1 MVIGLRLR
9 LSFKFIHYLLIVCS
23 VAMFVFIAPYNKFST
38 NLLSLL
44 PQNDEMQML
53 KLYQKFENSKE
64 VFVAVRGEDISK
76 IQSLE
81 NFFLQYD
88 FIHLKTAFY
97 NSQSFYEYRKKYQ
110 FYLEKFDETNL
121 NDIKRSI
128 EKMYDNLVNSYFY
141 NSFDSVDPLSLF
153 IQKEIPSGLNIQKG
167 KLFLE
172 NFGYMSIFTFDED
185 IPIEKVYTIFTSQK
199 HEDVK
204 IFSPSFYFVENAKVI
219 KSEVNVLI
227 SFGVLLL
234 TLLYAIFLKNI
245 RLFLHT
251 FLVLCTSSMLAQL
264 VVTSM
269 WSEISIFVLVFGIS
283 ISTIAVDYM
292 FHHYFC
298 GFYNAKRGFNKA
310 VFLGFFSTVSAFFI
324 LSFIDFPF
332 ISQLS
337 IYTVVS
343 LIYSYCIFSFVF
355 PFLNLPCNI
364 NQREIHSLKLLKNYR
379 YFIVLIGILLFLS
392 LSKLSFDKNIKN
404 LDYQNKHL
412 QNLELF
418 FKENL
423 QVKDKQPFIIQ
434 ANNLDVLVEKATR
447 IKSFY
452 PQAFIPISFL
462 LTKEEFKK
470 RQNLFQRIDFDNIR
484 KQMED
489 IGKQVGFRENTFLKA
504 YPQELVYPSLPSYNI
519 NILRDF
525 GFDIVYDE
533 GVYYSF
539 GFIEKTDNIKEIFL
553 LDGSSF
559 FEKSLEHIRFE
570 LLLAGILI
578 GIIVIGLIYH
588 VSKENFFQAL
598 SYVLFPFAFILFCIS
613 FYPVNI
619 LQIFMLFIV
628 VALCVDYS
636 IYISEKESGSTQ
648 AILFSLFSTF
658 AGFGILVFS
667 SIGTLFYLGEV
678 AVLGLIAV
686 LILLII
692 GKR

>member
-1 MVIGLRLR
+1 MIGLRLK
-9 LSFKFIHYLLIVCS
+9 LSFKLIHYLLIVCA
-23 VAMFVFIAPYNKFST
+23 VGMFVFIAPYNKFST

-53 KLYQKFENSKE
+53 KIYEKFENSKE
-64 VFVAVRGEDISK
+64 IFVAVRGEDISK

-81 NFFLQYD
+81 KKVLQYN
-88 FIHLKTAFY
+88 FIHLKKDFY
-97 NSQSFYEYRKKYQ
+97 NSQAFYEYRKKYQ

-121 NDIKRSI
+121 RDMKFSI
-128 EKMYDNLVNSYFY
+128 EKMYENLVNSYLY
-141 NSFDSVDPLSLF
+141 NSFDIIDPLNLF
-153 IQKEIPSGLNIQKG
+153 MKQEIPTAFTIQKG

-172 NFGYMSIFTFDED
+172 NFGYMNIFTFDED

-199 HEDVK
+199 NEDIK
-204 IFSPSFYFVENAKVI
+204 IFSPSFYFVENAKAI
-219 KSEVNVLI
+219 KSEVNILI
-227 SFGVLLL
+227 FLGIFLL
-234 TLLYAIFLKNI
+234 TLLYSIFLKNI
-245 RLFLHT
+245 RLLLHT
-251 FLVLCTSSMLAQL
+251 FLVLSTSSMLAQL
-264 VVTSM
+264 VIISI

-283 ISTIAVDYM
+283 ISTIAIDYM

-298 GFYNAKRGFNKA
+298 GFYNTKRGFNKA
-310 VFLGFFSTVSAFFI
+310 VFLGFFSTVSAFFV
-324 LSFIDFPF
+324 LAFINFPF

-337 IYTVVS
+337 VYTIVS
-343 LIYSYCIFSFVF
+343 LIYSYCVFSFVF
-355 PFLNLPCNI
+355 PFLELSCKVK
-364 NQREIHSLKLLKNYR
+364 QREISSLELLKNYR
-379 YFIVLIGILLFLS
+379 YFIVFVGVLLFLS

-418 FKENL
+418 FKVNL
-423 QVKDKQPFIIQ
+423 QIKDKQPFIIQ
-434 ANNLDVLVEKATR
+434 ANSVDALIEKAHR
-447 IKSFY
+447 LKSLY

-462 LTKEEFKK
+462 LTKEEFRK
-470 RQNLFQRIDFDNIR
+470 RQNLFQRIDFDNIK

-489 IGKQVGFRENTFLKA
+489 IAKQVGFRENTFLKA
-504 YPQELVYPSLPSYNI
+504 YPQRLVYPSLPSYDI
-519 NILRDF
+519 NILQDF
-525 GFDIVYDE
+525 GFNIVYDE

-539 GFIEKTDNIKEIFL
+539 GFIEKTENLKEIFL

-559 FEKSLEHIRFE
+559 FEKSIEQIRFE
-570 LLLAGILI
+570 LILAGIFI

-588 VSKENFFQAL
+588 FSKENFFQAL
-598 SYVLFPFAFILFCIS
+598 SYVLFPFAFILFYIS

-619 LQIFMLFIV
+619 LQIFMLFII
-628 VALCVDYS
+628 VALSVDYG

-658 AGFGILVFS
+658 TGFGILVFS

-678 AVLGLIAV
+678 AVLGLTAV